1 MCLFVFPYERDL
13 SASPVIIMVGVH
25 FVLTVSGI
33 TPESSTGIHVETH
46 VNVHSRALL
55 QTHVGKYL
63 QVWLVSLAW

>member
-13 SASPVIIMVGVH
+13 SVCPVIIMVGIY

-33 TPESSTGIHVETH
+33 TPKSSTGINMETH
-46 VNVHSRALL
+46 VNVKSRALL